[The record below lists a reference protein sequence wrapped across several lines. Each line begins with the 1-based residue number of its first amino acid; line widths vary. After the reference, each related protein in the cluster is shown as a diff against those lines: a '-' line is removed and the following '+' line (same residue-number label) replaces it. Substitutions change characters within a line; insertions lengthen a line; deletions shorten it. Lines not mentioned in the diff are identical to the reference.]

1 VALLG
6 LSAVLLPALGL
17 LQLPQAVVLAELIVV
32 LGGVRLGLPLK
43 LLVCAVCW
51 LLIPQLW
58 SLG

>member
-1 VALLG
+1 VALVA

-17 LQLPQAVVLAELIVV
+17 LQLPQAAPLAALIVV
-32 LGGVRLGLPLK
+32 PGGVRLGLPLK